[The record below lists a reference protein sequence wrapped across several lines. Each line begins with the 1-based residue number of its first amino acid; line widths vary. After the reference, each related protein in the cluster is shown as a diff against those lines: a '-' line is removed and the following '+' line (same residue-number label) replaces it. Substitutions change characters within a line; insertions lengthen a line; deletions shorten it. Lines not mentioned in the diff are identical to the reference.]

1 MALAFVKK
9 KTDKV
14 FFGWWIVATSC
25 VVNAIGGGVY
35 WYGFAVFFLPIKAAL
50 GLSSTSTSL
59 IFSLSRA
66 EGAIEGPV
74 AGYMIDRFGARKIL
88 TVGVIVV
95 GIGYVLL
102 SQVNSYLWF
111 LIIYLGIISLAFNGS
126 FSTSTMSVVNN
137 WFIRRKGLAMAI
149 SIAAH
154 SLGGAIISP
163 ILAFAIYHMGWRITI
178 ALSGI
183 LLAAFVVPFAQL
195 LRPSPEAMGL
205 LPDGDKKEL
214 SSTETATSKT
224 NVKESLEFTVKQ
236 ALRTDTYWMLAF
248 GTMLRTGT
256 LGTLIVHF
264 IPIMVWKGNSEQ
276 GAAMMLGV
284 MAFLSIPMRI
294 GIGWL
299 GDRWSRSRML
309 SGGMVLGA
317 ISLLVLQGSSDLW
330 QIWVFICVFSVVEGL
345 SALNWALVGD
355 YFGRKRFATLR
366 GILSLIYSWGMI
378 IMPLVAGRIYDQTE
392 SYRMAIWIF
401 IGMYVVGA
409 LLFILMRRP
418 RLPVSTNRQ
427 VVAS

>member
-1 MALAFVKK
+1 M
-9 KTDKV
+9 
-14 FFGWWIVATSC
+14 FFGWWIVAASC
-25 VVNAIGGGVY
+25 VVNAVGGGVY

-50 GLSSTSTSL
+50 GLSSASTSL

-74 AGYMIDRFGARKIL
+74 AGYLIDRFGARKIL

-137 WFIRRKGLAMAI
+137 WFIKRKGLAMAI

-154 SLGGAIISP
+154 SLGGAILSP
-163 ILAFAIYHMGWRITI
+163 ILAFTIYHMGWRITI

-183 LLAAFVVPFAQL
+183 LLVAFVVPFAQL

-205 LPDGDKKEL
+205 LPDGDSEDQA
-214 SSTETATSKT
+214 SIETSTSKT
-224 NVKESLEFTVKQ
+224 KVKESTEFTVRQ
-236 ALRTDTYWMLAF
+236 ALRTNAYWMLAL

-276 GAAMMLGV
+276 GAAVMLGV

-294 GIGWL
+294 TIGWL

-309 SGGMVLGA
+309 SAGMVLGA
-317 ISLLVLQGSSDLW
+317 LSLLVLQSASSLW
-330 QIWVFICVFSVVEGL
+330 HIWFFICVFSVVEGL

-355 YFGRKRFATLR
+355 YFGRRRFATLR

-378 IMPLVAGRIYDQTE
+378 VMPLVAGRIYDQTE
-392 SYRMAIWIF
+392 SYRMSIWIF
-401 IGMYVVGA
+401 VGMYVVGA
-409 LLFILMRRP
+409 ILFVFMQRP
-418 RLPVSTNRQ
+418 RLPVEVNEQT
-427 VVAS
+427 VT

>member
-1 MALAFVKK
+1 MVLASVRRR
-9 KTDKV
+9 TDKV
-14 FFGWWIVATSC
+14 FFGWWIVAASC
-25 VVNAIGGGVY
+25 VVNAVGGGVY

-50 GLSSTSTSL
+50 GLSSASTSL

-74 AGYMIDRFGARKIL
+74 AGYLIDRFGARKIL
-88 TVGVIVV
+88 TVGAIVV

-137 WFIRRKGLAMAI
+137 WFIKRKGLALAI

-154 SLGGAIISP
+154 SLGGAILSP
-163 ILAFAIYHMGWRITI
+163 ILAFTIYHMGWRITI

-183 LLAAFVVPFAQL
+183 LLVAFVVPFAQL

-205 LPDGDKKEL
+205 LPDGDNEEQG
-214 SSTETATSKT
+214 SIEISTSKAKV
-224 NVKESLEFTVKQ
+224 NESAEFTVRQ
-236 ALRTDTYWMLAF
+236 ALRTNTYWMLAL

-276 GAAMMLGV
+276 GAAVMLGV

-294 GIGWL
+294 TIGWL

-309 SGGMVLGA
+309 SAGMVLGA
-317 ISLLVLQGSSDLW
+317 LSLLVLQSASSLW
-330 QIWVFICVFSVVEGL
+330 HIWIFICVFSVVEGL

-355 YFGRKRFATLR
+355 YFGRRRFATLR

-378 IMPLVAGRIYDQTE
+378 VMPLVAGRIYDQTE
-392 SYRMAIWIF
+392 SYRMSIWIF
-401 IGMYVVGA
+401 VGMYVVGA
-409 LLFILMRRP
+409 ILFLFLRRP
-418 RLPVSTNRQ
+418 RLPVEVNEQT
-427 VVAS
+427 VT